1 MSRAI
6 AERTGR
12 INARYRT
19 RDGRYIIDNNDLKR
33 LRLTAEEYITGLK
46 GVERIDDTEAKRLIA
61 LGGRA
66 MGVAPVE
73 DASPADMI
81 EEALEGAAAPS
92 EDAVDEAAIQSQ
104 QTEQE
109 EEENA
114 APTEGE
120 GLAEGDEAAP
130 AEEEATE
137 ENEDE
142 NENLEEEANDGNDQ

>member
-1 MSRAI
+1 MALERGVYLVSRAI

-46 GVERIDDTEAKRLIA
+46 GVERIDDTEAKRMIA

-73 DASPADMI
+73 EASPADMI

-92 EDAVDEAAIQSQ
+92 EDAVDEAAIPSQ

-109 EEENA
+109 VEDA
-114 APTEGE
+114 APAEGE
-120 GLAEGDEAAP
+120 GLAEGDEAVAAYEYCNLHGLWK
-130 AEEEATE
+130 AEA
-137 ENEDE
+137 
-142 NENLEEEANDGNDQ
+142 

>member
-12 INARYRT
+12 INSRYRT

-66 MGVAPVE
+66 MGAAPVGE
-73 DASPADMI
+73 ASPAGMT

-92 EDAVDEAAIQSQ
+92 EDAAEEAAIPSQ

-109 EEENA
+109 VEDT
-114 APTEGE
+114 APAEGE

-130 AEEEATE
+130 AEEDAPE

>member
-46 GVERIDDTEAKRLIA
+46 GVERIDDTEAKRMIA

-73 DASPADMI
+73 EASPADMI

-92 EDAVDEAAIQSQ
+92 EDAVDEAAIPSQ

-109 EEENA
+109 VEDA
-114 APTEGE
+114 APAEGE

-137 ENEDE
+137 ENKDE
-142 NENLEEEANDGNDQ
+142 NENLEEEANDGNNQ